1 MLLMWVMRIQ
11 IQLDFSTIL
20 STSFLICH
28 LSTFNKMAQK
38 VIYKMYFDSSADITN
53 KSGVRKLS

>member
-1 MLLMWVMRIQ
+1 MLLMWVMRTQ
-11 IQLDFSTIL
+11 IQLDF

-38 VIYKMYFDSSADITN
+38 VIYKMYFDSSADMTN